1 MRRIRTYSMKTN
13 LQESFRELMQQKI
26 MNIAVKIEF
35 GSGDEFLG
43 DIEEGILYKENDD
56 DKFGQSF
63 LQAIFKYQELVF
75 PNESFKLSIGL
86 YDAKNKN
93 TEWFCQ
99 GTYGVDTDYWLEER
113 DKSRLH
119 ISARNEVD
127 ILRFINLCNDFIQSI
142 LISESDDFIYYRDG
156 VDRNSFCITTLLC
169 PFANNCSTIEYKRV
183 NCDDTY
189 KIKSI
194 LHDFKNGTTKWE
206 LTNEWRE
213 K

>member
-1 MRRIRTYSMKTN
+1 MKTN

-56 DKFGQSF
+56 NKFGQSF

-75 PNESFKLSIGL
+75 PNKSFKLSIGL
-86 YDAKNKN
+86 YNAKNKN

-119 ISARNEVD
+119 VSARNEVD

-142 LISESDDFIYYRDG
+142 LISESDDFTYYRDG
-156 VDRNSFCITTLLC
+156 ADRKSFCITTLLC
-169 PFANNCSTIEYKRV
+169 PFANNCATIKYRRV
-183 NCDDTY
+183 NYDDMDTY

-194 LHDFKNGTTKWE
+194 LHNFKNGTTKWE
-206 LTNEWRE
+206 LSKIE
-213 K
+213 KENK

>member
-142 LISESDDFIYYRDG
+142 LISESDDSRWS
-156 VDRNSFCITTLLC
+156 R
-169 PFANNCSTIEYKRV
+169 
-183 NCDDTY
+183 
-189 KIKSI
+189 
-194 LHDFKNGTTKWE
+194 
-206 LTNEWRE
+206 
-213 K
+213 